1 MEVFPVAPHIRRA
14 HWRLLH
20 VRGGV
25 SDSCRVQHDS
35 FWSSPRP
42 WRCFSVPL
50 NDLRYAR
57 VFSTSVEVFLV
68 TAGAVTSTSGLLHVR
83 GGVSQQRLKALEM
96 ALSSPRPWRC
106 FRSPFCLRQGADVF
120 STSVEVFLSTFG
132 DRSPA
137 SQSSPRL
144 WRCFPLTNR
153 LRVPTVVFS
162 TSVEVFLE
170 SISLCHGLARL
181 LHVRGGVS
189 TGGRIKNDRWQSSPR
204 PWRCF
209 LAAQFG
215 DCLQCV
221 FSTSVEVFPIEKL
234 AGR

>member
-1 MEVFPVAPHIRRA
+1 MKSY
-14 HWRLLH
+14 RLN
-20 VRGGV
+20 R
-25 SDSCRVQHDS
+25 
-35 FWSSPRP
+35 
-42 WRCFSVPL
+42 
-50 NDLRYAR
+50 NKY
-57 VFSTSVEVFLV
+57 
-68 TAGAVTSTSGLLHVR
+68 
-83 GGVSQQRLKALEM
+83 
-96 ALSSPRPWRC
+96 
-106 FRSPFCLRQGADVF
+106 VF

-137 SQSSPRL
+137 SQSSPRP
-144 WRCFPLTNR
+144 WRCFHSHAFPCLG
-153 LRVPTVVFS
+153 VVVFS
-162 TSVEVFLE
+162 TSVEVFPPR
-170 SISLCHGLARL
+170 SSAGSTRRGL

-221 FSTSVEVFPIEKL
+221 FSTSVEVFPFFPRPQDRDFCLLHVRGGVSEAGLSVIPSHVSSPRPWRCFRRPGGLRRYGHVFSTSVEVFSIEKL